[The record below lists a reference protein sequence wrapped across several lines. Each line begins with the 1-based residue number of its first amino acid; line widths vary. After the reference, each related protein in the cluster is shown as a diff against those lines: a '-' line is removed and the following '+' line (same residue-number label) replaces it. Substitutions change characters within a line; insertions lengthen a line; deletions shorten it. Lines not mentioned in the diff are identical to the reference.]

1 MVARY
6 WLQDDQRDRSYNY
19 TDVITDEML
28 IESYGFQENQLEL
41 VTSVGTMKF
50 ADRPKYVGHTYYEG
64 RVVSLPSAER
74 AMPELLSAG
83 VELSQC
89 TLRVA
94 NLDGLYTNFLP
105 GGADYTTFIGYP
117 VTIEMCLRN
126 EENSKRPIFQG
137 IVSHENGVSFSTQEI
152 TFKFRDQL
160 DFLNNKIPL
169 ESITKEVYQGAPEE
183 SIGKL
188 IGLAFGDW
196 TANWE
201 WIENGTFSY
210 SIGAAN
216 VNVINFAPLGSGAG
230 IPGTYTGPANLTD
243 NLGGYFVFHTGGR
256 AGKTY
261 HPTEIIDVKIKR
273 GSNYMQADFV
283 NQAIPKGGHWTV
295 RVDGV
300 IARTIENEEI
310 FYDYQYNSG
319 DIAIIKTRIPIEGTT
334 WEASRDTNPLDQAR
348 ELLIALGRL
357 SYSDID
363 GPSFENVR
371 SYFEDQS
378 VSTSWGRIA
387 IKGDFPTEL
396 NGNLFGNLMIIPL
409 FNASGQVIEH
419 SWLFN
424 DAWTNQPE
432 PGIEDWNYGLNLST
446 YPSSNAADGGNAAKL
461 AEWITFR
468 LNENLRDYPYD
479 SVRQAE
485 AVLKVVSDTEAYV
498 YINPAHGAMP
508 ATPTFGATPLYWEA
522 ESTAVIDEGLKTRIF
537 FGDKDQVV
545 LDGVS
550 SLLKCALIDMY
561 VNNNLQIAF
570 SGLWPEHFPT
580 ISQMKR
586 ISQYD
591 IVEASIDVSSDNRAF
606 FTTAQANYA
615 WIPWMSKAGAT
626 TKKMK
631 NQTAI
636 DKIGRDIIKE
646 IDLPAIY
653 QESAA
658 VFVTQTYIRLASAA
672 LLTVKMQVGW
682 KHLLRDLGEFVSVSI
697 KLGSVNFLNVPC
709 QIRRIAVLPEMT
721 GAEITMVSFVNF
733 SFPEYDSPSAS
744 NNLSSYDI
752 ALQDA

>member
-1 MVARY
+1 
-6 WLQDDQRDRSYNY
+6 
-19 TDVITDEML
+19 
-28 IESYGFQENQLEL
+28 
-41 VTSVGTMKF
+41 
-50 ADRPKYVGHTYYEG
+50 
-64 RVVSLPSAER
+64 
-74 AMPELLSAG
+74 
-83 VELSQC
+83 
-89 TLRVA
+89 
-94 NLDGLYTNFLP
+94 
-105 GGADYTTFIGYP
+105 
-117 VTIEMCLRN
+117 MCLRN
-126 EENSKRPIFQG
+126 EENSRRPIFQG
-137 IVSHENGVSFSTQEI
+137 IVSHEGGVSFTTEEI

-169 ESITKEVYQGAPEE
+169 ESITREAFPNAPDE

-188 IGLAFGDW
+188 IPIALGDW
-196 TANWE
+196 TVNWE
-201 WIENGTFSY
+201 WIENGNVSVRVGEINTNAMNFTP
-210 SIGAAN
+210 IG
-216 VNVINFAPLGSGAG
+216 LGAG
-230 IPGTYTGPANLTD
+230 LPGIFIGEVSSQTLQ
-243 NLGGYFVFHTGGR
+243 GGYFLFHSGGR

-261 HPTEIIDVKIKR
+261 YPEDIPEVYIKR
-273 GSNYMQADFV
+273 GSNYLSADII
-283 NQAIPKGGHWTV
+283 NQPVPRGGHWAALVYNIRV
-295 RVDGV
+295 RNTEGDIQLVPY
-300 IARTIENEEI
+300 E
-310 FYDYQYNSG
+310 YNSG
-319 DIAIIKTRIPIEGTT
+319 DMAIIKTRVPISGDT
-334 WEASRDTNPLDQAR
+334 WDEQRDTNPLDQAK
-348 ELLIALGRL
+348 EALIALGRL
-357 SYSDID
+357 SEGDID

-371 SYFEDQS
+371 SYFTDQT

-387 IKGDFPTEL
+387 IVGDFPTEL

-432 PGIEDWNYGLNLST
+432 PGTEYWNYGLNLST
-446 YPSSNAADGGNAAKL
+446 YPSSNPADGGNAAKL
-461 AEWITFR
+461 AEWITYR

-522 ESTAVIDEGLKTRIF
+522 ESTAVIDAGLRTRCIF
-537 FGDKDQVV
+537 GTKDQVV
-545 LDGVS
+545 LDAVS
-550 SLLKCALIDMY
+550 SLLKCALVDMY
-561 VNNNLQIAF
+561 VNNNLKIAF

-591 IVEASIDVSSDNRAF
+591 IVEKSIDVSSDHRSF

-615 WIPWMSKAGAT
+615 WVPWASRAGGT

-636 DKIGRDIIKE
+636 NGIGRDIIKE

-658 VFVTQTYIRLASAA
+658 VFVAQTYIRLASAA
-672 LLTVKMQVGW
+672 LLTVKMEVGW

-697 KLGSVNFLNVPC
+697 KLGSLNFENVPC

-721 GAEITMVSFVNF
+721 GAELTMVSFVNF